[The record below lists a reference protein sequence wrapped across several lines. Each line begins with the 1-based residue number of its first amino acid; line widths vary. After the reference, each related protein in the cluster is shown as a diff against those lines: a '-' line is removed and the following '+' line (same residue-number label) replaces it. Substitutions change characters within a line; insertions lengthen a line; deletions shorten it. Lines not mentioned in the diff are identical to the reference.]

1 MKQAVEVHFKMDI
14 SDGTEI
20 EYFSLGDY
28 IVYEDHKELVFME
41 ELEAKVL
48 TNIYIYPTR
57 VFVKRSGD
65 IMMEQE
71 FIEGQ
76 ITNMHLTT
84 NFGLEVTMSTST
96 NLIQFEDHTLT
107 IIYETEVGETNKRY
121 HKLVVKYTFVQN
133 Q

>member
-76 ITNMHLTT
+76 STNMHLTT

-121 HKLVVKYTFVQN
+121 HKLVVKYTFGQN